1 MLKPKKDISKK
12 EIQRDPFLETVDKV
26 QYHLEQ
32 NRKSY
37 TNLGLFLI
45 VILIGYNVFSNRN
58 SQNSLKASSFLGEA
72 VSLIDRNDITSAK
85 FQLETI
91 IQEYGGTPSSVTAS
105 YFLGKLN
112 YQDGD
117 FDNAEFNLRNYFD
130 KSSEGFLKTS
140 TILLLSDIY
149 SSRKEFEKSLKII
162 NTGINKSQSKNEEYS
177 LLIEKA
183 RIQLEKGNEKLAKG
197 LLELLFEEEELNVDN
212 KEKAE
217 ELFGRL
223 IS

>member
-1 MLKPKKDISKK
+1 MLKPKKDISRKD
-12 EIQRDPFLETVDKV
+12 IQTDSFLESVD
-26 QYHLEQ
+26 QLQHHLEQ

-37 TNLGLFLI
+37 INLGIALI
-45 VILIGYNVFSNRN
+45 ILLIGYNVFSNRN
-58 SQNSLKASSFLGEA
+58 SQNRLQASAFLGEA

-91 IQEYGGTPSSVTAS
+91 VQEYSGTPSSVTAS

-117 FDNAEFNLRNYFD
+117 YDNAEFNLRNYFD

-140 TILLLSDIY
+140 AILLLSDIY
-149 SSRKEFEKSLKII
+149 SSREEYEKSLKII
-162 NTGINKSQSKNEEYS
+162 NIGINKTQSKNEEYS

-183 RIQLEKGNEKLAKG
+183 RIQLEKGNEKLAKSII
-197 LLELLFEEEELNVDN
+197 ESVFEKEELNVGN

-217 ELFGRL
+217 ELFGKL